1 MKTKLE
7 AFPAWAKALTA
18 VALVTGGIFA
28 VVQINKGRE
37 RRRLRKEGRELIQDV
52 ESDIQATNKPASLTK
67 TNYKLLATKLYN
79 ALNLWNIDEMAVYQV
94 FAQMNN
100 DRDVFELIK
109 AFGMPLDSSNF
120 WDADIEK
127 NLSGFMQKLDSDE
140 VAAVNFGLARKGIK
154 YRF

>member
-1 MKTKLE
+1 MKTKFE